1 MNRRDFVKSALAVP
15 LLGAA
20 SSATGGSQSSATVT
34 DAMNCVPPDG
44 SAHPLAGKKL
54 PPWKPG
60 EFQVHFIYT
69 GVAESMFWILPDGT
83 TMLLDCGDHPA
94 WTRGKLAVWVL
105 PNGKRYAGEWIAR
118 YVTRVN
124 PNKTDVDYM
133 MLSHHHGDH
142 GGMDGW
148 GAGNPIDWKGQKIWR
163 SGFMLAAETLKFR
176 YGFDRGWPNFND
188 PVPDEQGDT
197 ECLSHIRK
205 TIAYLRERD
214 GLEMVPFRVGAV
226 NQVAMRRNVERRVG
240 GNAPYQNYDFK
251 ITNICGNGKILCR
264 DGSVKDL
271 FDWLRGYKGWINE
284 NCMSLGL
291 MVQYGPFRFYTAGD
305 FAEHMKKPDGTRVW
319 MEDCIAP
326 ELDPVDVAKMGHH
339 GCYSMAKSIVSA
351 LQARVWT
358 ACVWDKV
365 HLPAVTLERLADRSF
380 YPGPRLIAPGVFTP
394 RKRFEMAGK
403 PFLADIAPESFE
415 AGHMVL
421 TVAPGGKTY
430 NLAYV
435 TADDESMKVT
445 GAYDFV
451 SREVGS

>member
-15 LLGAA
+15 LVGVAGY
-20 SSATGGSQSSATVT
+20 ATGGQASPRTVERLAG
-34 DAMNCVPPDG
+34 DGSPHQG

-69 GVAESMFWILPDGT
+69 GVAESLFWIMPDGT

-94 WTRGKLAVWVL
+94 WQRGKLAVWIL
-105 PNGKRYAGEWIAR
+105 PDGKRSAGEWIAR

-133 MLSHHHGDH
+133 MLSHHHDDH
-142 GGMDGW
+142 GGMEGW
-148 GAGNPIDWKGQKIWR
+148 GAGQPIDWKGQKIWR
-163 SGFMLAAETLKFR
+163 NGFMLAAETLKFR

-188 PVPDEQGDT
+188 PVPDEQGDDDK
-197 ECLSHIRK
+197 CLPHLRR
-205 TIAYLRERD
+205 TIAFLQERD

-226 NQVAMRRNVERRVG
+226 NQVAMRRN
-240 GNAPYQNYDFK
+240 AADYPMFK

-271 FDWLRGYKGWINE
+271 FDWLHGHKGWFNE

-305 FAEHMKKPDGTRVW
+305 FAEQMKKPDGTRLW

-326 ELDPVDVAKMGHH
+326 ELDPVDVAKMNHH

-365 HLPAVTLERLADRSF
+365 HLPEVTLERLADRSI

-394 RKRFEMAGK
+394 LKRLEMASK

-421 TVAPGGKTY
+421 TVAPGGRTY
-430 NLAYV
+430 SYAYV

-451 SREVGS
+451 SKGKT

>member
-1 MNRRDFVKSALAVP
+1 MNRRDFVKSALTVP

-20 SSATGGSQSSATVT
+20 GSAKGESQSSATVT
-34 DAMNCVPPDG
+34 DAMNRVPPNG

-94 WTRGKLAVWVL
+94 WQRGKLAVWIL
-105 PNGKRYAGEWIAR
+105 PDGKRSAGEWIAR
-118 YVTRVN
+118 YVKRVN
-124 PNKTDVDYM
+124 PSKTVVDYM
-133 MLSHHHGDH
+133 MLSHHHSDH

-148 GAGNPIDWKGQKIWR
+148 G
-163 SGFMLAAETLKFR
+163 GFMTAAETLKFR

-205 TIAYLRERD
+205 TITYLQERD
-214 GLEMVPFRVGAV
+214 GMRMEPFRVGAV
-226 NQVAMRRNVERRVG
+226 NQVAMRK
-240 GNAPYQNYDFK
+240 NAAMYPDFK

-271 FDWLRGYKGWINE
+271 FDWLRGSKGWFNE

-305 FAEHMKKPDGTRVW
+305 FAEHMKKPDGTRLW
-319 MEDCIAP
+319 MEDCLAP
-326 ELDPVDVAKMGHH
+326 ELDPVDVAKMNHH
-339 GCYSMAKSIVSA
+339 GCYSMAKSIVAA

-365 HLPAVTLERLADRSF
+365 HLAEPTLERLADRSI

-394 RKRFEMAGK
+394 LKRVEMAGK
-403 PFLADIAPESFE
+403 PFLSDIAPESFG

-421 TVAPGGKTY
+421 TVTPGGKTY

-435 TADDESMKVT
+435 MADDESMKVT

-451 SREVGS
+451 SKGKTWN

>member
-1 MNRRDFVKSALAVP
+1 MNRRDFVMSALAVP
-15 LLGAA
+15 LVGAA
-20 SSATGGSQSSATVT
+20 GSATGVSQSSATVT
-34 DAMNCVPPDG
+34 DAMNRVPPDG
-44 SAHPLAGKKL
+44 SSHPLAGKKL

-60 EFQVHFIYT
+60 AFQVHFIYT

-94 WTRGKLAVWVL
+94 WQRGKLAVWIL
-105 PNGKRYAGEWIAR
+105 PDGRRSAGEWIAR
-118 YVTRVN
+118 YVKRVN
-124 PNKTDVDYM
+124 PGKTLVDYM
-133 MLSHHHGDH
+133 MISHHHSDH
-142 GGMDGW
+142 CGKDGW
-148 GAGNPIDWKGQKIWR
+148 G
-163 SGFMLAAETLKFR
+163 GFMTAAETLKFR
-176 YGFDRGWPNFND
+176 RGFDRGWPDFND
-188 PVPDEQGDT
+188 PVPDEQGDDDK
-197 ECLSHIRK
+197 CLPHLRK
-205 TIAYLRERD
+205 TIAYLQERD
-214 GLEMVPFRVGAV
+214 GMRMEPFRVGTV
-226 NQVAMRRNVERRVG
+226 NQVAMRRNAAEYP
-240 GNAPYQNYDFK
+240 AFK

-264 DGSVKDL
+264 DGSVNDL
-271 FDWLRGYKGWINE
+271 FDWLRGSKGWFNE

-305 FAEHMKKPDGTRVW
+305 FAEHMKKPDGTRLW
-319 MEDCIAP
+319 MEDCLAP
-326 ELDPVDVAKMGHH
+326 ELDPVDVAKMNHH
-339 GCYSMAKSIVSA
+339 GCYSMAKSMVAA

-365 HLPAVTLERLADRSF
+365 HLAEPTLERLADRSI

-394 RKRFEMAGK
+394 LKRIEMAGK

-451 SREVGS
+451 SKGKTWN

>member
-1 MNRRDFVKSALAVP
+1 MNRRDFVKSALAAPFV
-15 LLGAA
+15 GAVGY
-20 SSATGGSQSSATVT
+20 ATGGSQSSATVT
-34 DAMNCVPPDG
+34 DAKSRVTPDG
-44 SAHPLAGKKL
+44 STHPLVGRPL

-69 GVAESMFWILPDGT
+69 GVSESMFWIMPDGT
-83 TMLLDCGDHPA
+83 TMLLDCADHPA
-94 WTRGKLAVWVL
+94 VERGKLAVWVL
-105 PNGKRYAGEWIAR
+105 PNGSRYAGEWIAR

-142 GGMDGW
+142 GGMESW
-148 GAGNPIDWKGQKIWR
+148 GAGKIDWKGQKISR

-176 YGFDRGWPNFND
+176 YGFDRGWPNFNE

-197 ECLSHIRK
+197 ACLNHIRK
-205 TIAYLRERD
+205 AIAYLQERD
-214 GLEMVPFRVGAV
+214 GLKMEKFEVGAV
-226 NQVAMRRNVERRVG
+226 NQVAMRRNAAEYP
-240 GNAPYQNYDFK
+240 AFK
-251 ITNICGNGKILCR
+251 VTNICGNGKILCR

-271 FDWLRGYKGWINE
+271 FDWLRGYKGWVNE
-284 NCMSLGL
+284 NCFSLGL

-305 FAEHMKKPDGTRVW
+305 FAEYMRKPDGTKVR

-351 LQARVWT
+351 LQARVWA
-358 ACVWDKV
+358 ACVWDKI

-380 YPGPRLIAPGVFTP
+380 YSGPRLIAPGVFMP
-394 RKRFEMAGK
+394 KKRLEMAGK
-403 PFLADIAPESFE
+403 LFLNDIAPESFE

-430 NLAYV
+430 SYAYV

-451 SREVGS
+451 SRGG

>member
-1 MNRRDFVKSALAVP
+1 M
-15 LLGAA
+15 
-20 SSATGGSQSSATVT
+20 
-34 DAMNCVPPDG
+34 
-44 SAHPLAGKKL
+44 AGKPL

-69 GVAESMFWILPDGT
+69 GVAESMFWIMPDGT
-83 TMLLDCGDHPA
+83 TMLLDCADHPA

-105 PNGKRYAGEWIAR
+105 PNGERYAGEWIAR
-118 YVTRVN
+118 YVSRVN

-133 MLSHHHGDH
+133 MLSHHHSDH

-148 GAGNPIDWKGQKIWR
+148 GAGQPIDWKGQKIWR

-176 YGFDRGWPNFND
+176 YGFDRGWPNFNE

-197 ECLSHIRK
+197 ECLNHIRK
-205 TIAYLRERD
+205 TIVYLQERD
-214 GLEMVPFRVGAV
+214 GLKMERFEVGAV
-226 NQVAMRRNVERRVG
+226 NQVAMRRNAAEY
-240 GNAPYQNYDFK
+240 PSFK

-271 FDWLRGYKGWINE
+271 FDWLRGHKGWINE
-284 NCMSLGL
+284 NCFSLGL

-305 FAEHMKKPDGTRVW
+305 FAEQMKKPDGTRVW

-365 HLPAVTLERLADRSF
+365 HLPEVTLERLADRSI

-394 RKRFEMAGK
+394 MKRLEMAGK

-430 NLAYV
+430 NYAYV

-451 SREVGS
+451 SKGKTWD

>member
-1 MNRRDFVKSALAVP
+1 MNRRDFVKAALAAPFV
-15 LLGAA
+15 GAA

-34 DAMNCVPPDG
+34 DAMNRVPPDG
-44 SAHPLAGKKL
+44 SKHLLVGKPL

-94 WTRGKLAVWVL
+94 WQRGKLAVWIL
-105 PNGKRYAGEWIAR
+105 PDGKRYAGEWIAR
-118 YVTRVN
+118 YVARVN

-133 MLSHHHGDH
+133 MLSHHHSDH
-142 GGMDGW
+142 GGMNGW
-148 GAGNPIDWKGQKIWR
+148 GVGNPIEWKGQKIWR
-163 SGFMLAAETLKFR
+163 SGFMLAAEALKFR

-205 TIAYLRERD
+205 TIAYLQERD

-226 NQVAMRRNVERRVG
+226 NQVAMRRNAERRVG

-271 FDWLRGYKGWINE
+271 FDWLRGSKGWFNE

-305 FAEHMKKPDGTRVW
+305 FAEHMKKPDGTRLW

-394 RKRFEMAGK
+394 LKRFEMADK

-421 TVAPGGKTY
+421 TVAPGGRTY

-451 SREVGS
+451 SHSA

>member
-1 MNRRDFVKSALAVP
+1 MNRRDFVKSALVAPFVGAV
-15 LLGAA
+15 GY
-20 SSATGGSQSSATVT
+20 ATGGTQPSATVT
-34 DAMNCVPPDG
+34 DAMNRVPPDG
-44 SAHPLAGKKL
+44 STHPLAGKPL

-94 WTRGKLAVWVL
+94 WTRGKLAVWIL

-133 MLSHHHGDH
+133 MLSHHHDDH

-148 GAGNPIDWKGQKIWR
+148 GAGQPIEWKGQKIWR

-176 YGFDRGWPNFND
+176 YGFDRGWPKFND

-197 ECLSHIRK
+197 ACLPHIRK
-205 TIAYLRERD
+205 TIAYLQERD
-214 GLEMVPFRVGAV
+214 GLEMVPFRVGAI
-226 NQVAMRRNVERRVG
+226 NQVAMRRNAAEYP
-240 GNAPYQNYDFK
+240 AFK

-264 DGSVKDL
+264 DGNVKDL
-271 FDWLRGYKGWINE
+271 FGWLRGYKGWFNE
-284 NCMSLGL
+284 NCMSLGV

-305 FAEHMKKPDGTRVW
+305 FAEHMKKPDGTRLW
-319 MEDCIAP
+319 MEDCITP

-365 HLPAVTLERLADRSF
+365 HLPEVTLERLADRSI

-394 RKRFEMAGK
+394 LKRIEMADK

-451 SREVGS
+451 SKGKA

>member
-1 MNRRDFVKSALAVP
+1 MNRRDFVKAALAAP

-20 SSATGGSQSSATVT
+20 GQATGGQASPRTAERLAGDGSPHQ
-34 DAMNCVPPDG
+34 G
-44 SAHPLAGKKL
+44 SAHPLAGKPL

-69 GVAESMFWILPDGT
+69 GVAESMFWIMPDGT

-94 WTRGKLAVWVL
+94 WQRGKLAVWVL
-105 PNGKRYAGEWIAR
+105 PDGKRYAGEWIAR
-118 YVTRVN
+118 YVARVN

-133 MLSHHHGDH
+133 MLSHHHNDH
-142 GGMDGW
+142 GGMEGW
-148 GAGNPIDWKGQKIWR
+148 GAGQPIDWKGQKIWR
-163 SGFMLAAETLKFR
+163 NGFMLAAETLKFR

-188 PVPDEQGDT
+188 PVPDEQGDDDK
-197 ECLSHIRK
+197 CLPHLRR
-205 TIAYLRERD
+205 TIAFLQERD

-226 NQVAMRRNVERRVG
+226 NQVAMRRNAAEY
-240 GNAPYQNYDFK
+240 PSFK

-271 FDWLRGYKGWINE
+271 FDWLHGHKGWFNE

-305 FAEHMKKPDGTRVW
+305 FAEQMKKPDGTRLW

-326 ELDPVDVAKMGHH
+326 ELDPVDVAKMNHH
-339 GCYSMAKSIVSA
+339 GCYSMAESIVSA

-365 HLPAVTLERLADRSF
+365 HLPEVTLERLADRSI

-394 RKRFEMAGK
+394 MKRLEMAGK

-451 SREVGS
+451 SKGKTWE

>member
-1 MNRRDFVKSALAVP
+1 
-15 LLGAA
+15 
-20 SSATGGSQSSATVT
+20 
-34 DAMNCVPPDG
+34 
-44 SAHPLAGKKL
+44 
-54 PPWKPG
+54 
-60 EFQVHFIYT
+60 
-69 GVAESMFWILPDGT
+69 
-83 TMLLDCGDHPA
+83 
-94 WTRGKLAVWVL
+94 
-105 PNGKRYAGEWIAR
+105 
-118 YVTRVN
+118 
-124 PNKTDVDYM
+124 M
-133 MLSHHHGDH
+133 MLSHHHNDH
-142 GGMDGW
+142 GGMEGW
-148 GAGNPIDWKGQKIWR
+148 GAGQPIDWKGQKIWR
-163 SGFMLAAETLKFR
+163 NGFMLAAETLKFR

-188 PVPDEQGDT
+188 PVPDEQGDDDK
-197 ECLSHIRK
+197 CLPHLRR
-205 TIAYLRERD
+205 TIAFLQERD

-226 NQVAMRRNVERRVG
+226 NQVAMRRNAAEY
-240 GNAPYQNYDFK
+240 PSFK

-271 FDWLRGYKGWINE
+271 FDWLHGYKGWFNE

-305 FAEHMKKPDGTRVW
+305 FAEQMKKPDGTRLW

-326 ELDPVDVAKMGHH
+326 ELDPVDVAKMNHH
-339 GCYSMAKSIVSA
+339 GCYSMAESIVSA

-365 HLPAVTLERLADRSF
+365 HLPEVTLERLADRSI

-394 RKRFEMAGK
+394 LKRLEMASK

-451 SREVGS
+451 SKGKTWE

>member
-1 MNRRDFVKSALAVP
+1 MNRRDFVKFTLAAP

-20 SSATGGSQSSATVT
+20 EDGRKPVLSGGATHS
-34 DAMNCVPPDG
+34 
-44 SAHPLAGKKL
+44 LAGKKL

-69 GVAESMFWILPDGT
+69 GVCESMFWILPDGT
-83 TMLLDCGDHPA
+83 TMLLDCGDHSA
-94 WTRGKLAVWVL
+94 WKRGKLALWIL
-105 PNGKRYAGEWIAR
+105 PNGNRYAGEWIAR

-124 PNKTDVDYM
+124 PNGSDVDYM
-133 MLSHHHGDH
+133 MLSHHHADH
-142 GGMDGW
+142 GGVDGW
-148 GAGNPIDWKGQKIWR
+148 GAGDPVNWKGKKIWR

-176 YGFDRGWPNFND
+176 YGFDRGWPDFND

-197 ECLSHIRK
+197 ACLSHMRK
-205 TIAYLRERD
+205 TIAYLQERD
-214 GLEMVPFRVGAV
+214 GLKMERFQVGAV
-226 NQVAMRRNVERRVG
+226 NQVAMRRNAAEYP
-240 GNAPYQNYDFK
+240 AFK

-271 FDWLRGYKGWINE
+271 FGWLRGYKGWINE

-291 MVQYGPFRFYTAGD
+291 MAQYGPFRFYTAGD
-305 FAEHMKKPDGTRVW
+305 FAEYMKKPDGTKVR

-339 GCYSMAKSIVSA
+339 GCYSMAKPIVAA
-351 LQARVWT
+351 LRARVWT
-358 ACVWDKV
+358 ACVWDKI
-365 HLPAVTLERLADRSF
+365 HLPDVTLERLADRST

-394 RKRFEMAGK
+394 LKRFEMADK
-403 PFLADIAPESFE
+403 SFLSDIAPESFE
-415 AGHMVL
+415 AGHVVL

-430 NLAYV
+430 RLAYV

-445 GAYDFV
+445 GAYDFT
-451 SREVGS
+451 SRCIG

>member
-1 MNRRDFVKSALAVP
+1 MNRRDFVKSALAAP
-15 LLGAA
+15 LMGAA
-20 SSATGGSQSSATVT
+20 GQATGGTQSSATVT
-34 DAMNCVPPDG
+34 DAMNRVPPDG

-69 GVAESMFWILPDGT
+69 GVAESMFWIMPDGT

-94 WTRGKLAVWVL
+94 WQRGKLAVWVL
-105 PNGKRYAGEWIAR
+105 PDGKRYAGEWIAR
-118 YVTRVN
+118 YVARVN

-133 MLSHHHGDH
+133 MLSHHHSDH
-142 GGMDGW
+142 GGMDGC
-148 GAGNPIDWKGQKIWR
+148 GAGQPIDWKGQKIWR

-176 YGFDRGWPNFND
+176 YGFDRGWPNFNE

-197 ECLSHIRK
+197 ECLNHIRK
-205 TIAYLRERD
+205 TIAYLQERD
-214 GLEMVPFRVGAV
+214 GLKMERFEVGAV
-226 NQVAMRRNVERRVG
+226 NQVAMRRNAAEY
-240 GNAPYQNYDFK
+240 PSFK

-271 FDWLRGYKGWINE
+271 FDWLRGHKGWINE
-284 NCMSLGL
+284 NCFSLGL

-305 FAEHMKKPDGTRVW
+305 FAEQMKKPDGTRVW

-365 HLPAVTLERLADRSF
+365 HLPEVTLERLADRSF

-394 RKRFEMAGK
+394 LKRIEMAGK
-403 PFLADIAPESFE
+403 PFLADLAPESFE

-430 NLAYV
+430 NYAYV

-445 GAYDFV
+445 GAYDFE
-451 SREVGS
+451 SRGDRGQ

>member
-15 LLGAA
+15 LVCR
-20 SSATGGSQSSATVT
+20 ATET
-34 DAMNCVPPDG
+34 DTIKRVPSNG
-44 SAHPLAGKKL
+44 VVHPMAGKPL

-94 WTRGKLAVWVL
+94 WTRGKKAVWVL

-118 YVTRVN
+118 YVSRVN

-148 GAGNPIDWKGQKIWR
+148 GAGQPIDWKGQKIWR

-197 ECLSHIRK
+197 ACLPHIRK
-205 TIAYLRERD
+205 TIAYLQERD
-214 GLEMVPFRVGAV
+214 GLEMVPFRVGAG
-226 NQVAMRRNVERRVG
+226 NQVAMRRNAAEYP
-240 GNAPYQNYDFK
+240 ALK

-264 DGSVKDL
+264 DGSIKDL
-271 FDWLRGYKGWINE
+271 FDWLHGYKGWINE
-284 NCMSLGL
+284 NCFSLGL

-305 FAEHMKKPDGTRVW
+305 FAEHMKKPDGTRLW

-358 ACVWDKV
+358 ACVWDKI

-394 RKRFEMAGK
+394 LKRLEMASK

-421 TVAPGGKTY
+421 TVTPGGKTY

-435 TADDESMKVT
+435 TADDESMKVI

-451 SREVGS
+451 SKGNTWD